1 MTLNMNSININS
13 IILAGLAFGLSP
25 ASFASDTH
33 TSDHGDAIFHKFR
46 LEAAAGEADGKGYS
60 SFDLDGWIGTDQNK
74 LWIKSEGQRTNS
86 NTEKQNLWALY
97 SRNIATFWD
106 AQVGVRVD
114 NDPKATTYFV
124 AGFEGLAPYFFE
136 TEAHAFVNKD
146 GDVSFRL
153 KQRNDFLVTQRFIL
167 QPFLELTAN
176 GQSDKSSKQGAGL
189 SKGELGLQ
197 ARYEIT
203 RKFAPYFEVKYDRKF
218 GHTASF
224 AKAENEDV
232 DAWVAQLGLRLL
244 F

>member
-1 MTLNMNSININS
+1 MSINIKS
-13 IILAGLAFGLSP
+13 IILAGLALALSP
-25 ASFASDTH
+25 ASHADDTH
-33 TSDHGDAIFHKFR
+33 TSEHGDAVFHKIR
-46 LEAAAGEADGKGYS
+46 LEAATGEADGKGYGS
-60 SFDLDGWIGTDQNK
+60 YDLDGWIGTDQNK

-86 NTEKQNLWALY
+86 NTEKLNLWALY

-106 AQVGVRVD
+106 AQAGVRVD

-136 TEAHAFVNKD
+136 TEAHAFANKD
-146 GDVSFRL
+146 GDLSFRL

-167 QPFLELTAN
+167 QPFLELNMNA
-176 GQSDKSSKQGAGL
+176 QSDKSSRQGAGL
-189 SKGELGLQ
+189 SKGELGVQ

-203 RKFAPYFEVKYDRKF
+203 RKFAPYFEIKYDRKF
-218 GHTASF
+218 GQTASY

-232 DAWVAQLGLRLL
+232 DTWIAQLGLRLM

>member
-1 MTLNMNSININS
+1 MSINIKS
-13 IILAGLAFGLSP
+13 VVLAGLALGLSA
-25 ASFASDTH
+25 ASFADDTH
-33 TSDHGDAIFHKFR
+33 TSEHGDAVFHKVR
-46 LEAAAGEADGKGYS
+46 LEAAAGEADGKEYS

-86 NTEKQNLWALY
+86 NTEKLNLWALY

-114 NDPKATTYFV
+114 NNPKATTYLV

-136 TEAHAFVNKD
+136 TEAHAFVSKE

-167 QPFLELTAN
+167 QPFVELNVNA
-176 GQSDKSSKQGAGL
+176 QSDKSSKQGAGL

-218 GHTASF
+218 GQAASY
-224 AKAENEDV
+224 ARAENEDV
-232 DAWVAQLGLRLL
+232 DAWIAQLGLRLL

>member
-1 MTLNMNSININS
+1 MNINIKS
-13 IILAGLAFGLSP
+13 TIFAGLVLGLSP
-25 ASFASDTH
+25 VSFADDLHMSE
-33 TSDHGDAIFHKFR
+33 HGDAIFHKIR
-46 LEAAAGEADGKGYS
+46 IEAGAGQADGKGYG

-86 NTEKQNLWALY
+86 NTEKLNMWALY

-114 NDPKATTYFV
+114 NDPKATSYFV
-124 AGFEGLAPYFFE
+124 AGFEGLAPYLFE

-146 GDVSFRL
+146 GDVSFRV

-167 QPFLELTAN
+167 QPFIELTAN
-176 GQSDKSSKQGAGL
+176 GQSDKASKQGTGF
-189 SKGELGLQ
+189 SKGELGVQ
-197 ARYEIT
+197 ARYEVS

-218 GHTASF
+218 GQTASY

-232 DAWVAQLGLRLL
+232 DTWVAQIGLRLI

>member
-1 MTLNMNSININS
+1 MTLNMTSINIKS
-13 IILAGLAFGLSP
+13 IVLAGLAFVLSP
-25 ASFASDTH
+25 VSYADDLHASE
-33 TSDHGDAIFHKFR
+33 HGDVTFHKFR
-46 LEAAAGEADGKGYS
+46 LEAAAGGAGGRGYS
-60 SFDLDGWIGTDQNK
+60 SFDLDGWIGSDENK

-86 NTEKQNLWALY
+86 NTEKLNLWALY

-114 NDPKATTYFV
+114 NDPQATTYFV

-136 TEAHAFVNKD
+136 TEAHAFVDKD
-146 GDVSFRL
+146 GDISFRL

-167 QPFLELTAN
+167 QPFVELNVN
-176 GQSDKSSKQGAGL
+176 GQADKLSKQGAGF

-218 GHTASF
+218 GQTASY
-224 AKAENEDV
+224 AKDANDDV
-232 DAWVAQLGLRLL
+232 VAWVAQIGLRLM

>member
-1 MTLNMNSININS
+1 MSINIKS
-13 IILAGLAFGLSP
+13 FIFGGLALGLSP
-25 ASFASDTH
+25 VCLADDPHMSE
-33 TSDHGDAIFHKFR
+33 HGDAVFHKVR
-46 LEAAAGEADGKGYS
+46 LEAAAGEADGKGYVG
-60 SFDLDGWIGTDQNK
+60 FDLDGWVGTDQNK
-74 LWIKSEGQRTNS
+74 LWIKSEGQRTNG
-86 NTEKQNLWALY
+86 NTEKLNVWALY

-136 TEAHAFVNKD
+136 TEAHAFVSKD

-167 QPFLELTAN
+167 QPFVEFTAN
-176 GQSDKSSKQGAGL
+176 GQSDKASKQGAGL
-189 SKGELGLQ
+189 SKGELGVQ

-218 GHTASF
+218 GQTASF

-232 DAWVAQLGLRLL
+232 DAWIAQLGLRLM